1 MSKTAPTG
9 EYLTV
14 GSFMIRGK
22 KNFLPPHPLIMGF
35 GMLFRL
41 DESSLGSHLNE
52 RRIRGDEEGIN
63 ENEESGPFKE
73 ISDSDSEEEV
83 PIEKHTP
90 ERSKE
95 SSTDHRKLISGG
107 LSLEVGSGN
116 GLRSSEF
123 KAIDS
128 DEVSVEEST
137 NLKDFD
143 DKKVAETALESVASV
158 SPQLEDILDRALELG
173 AASISVKDYG
183 RLAAQVNSTEEHS
196 REDERP
202 MVREKPYIS
211 KAERRKLKK
220 GDSSSIA
227 GESVEHEKEN
237 VEDKSIEVSQP
248 DKNDQNMKQGG
259 GGKVSRGQR
268 SKFKKLKEK
277 YANQDE
283 EERSIRMALL
293 AVSTITCSITPVL
306 YSLVCFCQRYHCY
319 VSMADYYKGCQ
330 GCFIW
335 SNQRHHPW
343 DQP

>member
-63 ENEESGPFKE
+63 ETEESGPFKE
-73 ISDSDSEEEV
+73 ISDSDSEKEV

-90 ERSKE
+90 ETSKE

-107 LSLEVGSGN
+107 LSLKVGSGD
-116 GLRSSEF
+116 GFRSSEF
-123 KAIDS
+123 QGIDS
-128 DEVSVEEST
+128 DEVYRT
-137 NLKDFD
+137 NLKFN
-143 DKKVAETALESVASV
+143 DKKVAEPPPESVVSV
-158 SPQLEDILDRALELG
+158 YPQLEDILDRALKLG
-173 AASISVKDYG
+173 AASIAVKDYG
-183 RLAAQVNSTEEHS
+183 HHAAQVNSAEEHS

-220 GDSSSIA
+220 GERSSIA
-227 GESVEHEKEN
+227 GESVEHQKEN

-268 SKFKKLKEK
+268 SKLKKLKEK

-306 YSLVCFCQRYHCY
+306 LSLVCFCLR
-319 VSMADYYKGCQ
+319 
-330 GCFIW
+330 
-335 SNQRHHPW
+335 
-343 DQP
+343 

>member
-35 GMLFRL
+35 GILFRL

-128 DEVSVEEST
+128 EVSVEEST

-143 DKKVAETALESVASV
+143 DKKVAETPLESVASV
-158 SPQLEDILDRALELG
+158 SPQLEDILDRALKLG
-173 AASISVKDYG
+173 AASISAKDYG
-183 RLAAQVNSTEEHS
+183 CLAAQVNSTEEHS

-211 KAERRKLKK
+211 KAERRRLKK
-220 GDSSSIA
+220 GESSSIA

-268 SKFKKLKEK
+268 SKLKKLKEK

-293 AVSTITCSITPVL
+293 AVSMTTCSITPVL
-306 YSLVCFCQRYHCY
+306 YSLLCFCQRYHCY

-330 GCFIW
+330 GRFI
-335 SNQRHHPW
+335 
-343 DQP
+343 